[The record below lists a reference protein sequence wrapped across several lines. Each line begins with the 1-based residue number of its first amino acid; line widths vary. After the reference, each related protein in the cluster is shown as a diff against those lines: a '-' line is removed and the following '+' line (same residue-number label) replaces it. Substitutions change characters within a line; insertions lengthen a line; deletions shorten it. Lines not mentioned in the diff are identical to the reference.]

1 MEHLTPEI
9 LSAITG
15 PFSALMLAVGMLFA
29 LGKLLAKWVPVMLEA
44 HMQRFDRLIDSHDE
58 DRKLY
63 QNSIQKLS
71 DRQDQMSLDIKVIRD
86 AVTK

>member
-44 HMQRFDRLIDSHDE
+44 HMQRFDRLINSHDE
-58 DRKLY
+58 DRILY

>member
-58 DRKLY
+58 DRILY

>member
-58 DRKLY
+58 DRVLY

>member
-1 MEHLTPEI
+1 MESMSPELI
-9 LSAITG
+9 SAITG
-15 PFSALMLAVGMLFA
+15 PFSALVLA
-29 LGKLLAKWVPVMLEA
+29 LLAKWIPVIVEA
-44 HMQRFDRLIDSHDE
+44 HMQRFDKLIDSHDD

-63 QNSIQKLS
+63 QNSIQRLS

>member
-1 MEHLTPEI
+1 MESMSPELI
-9 LSAITG
+9 SAITG
-15 PFSALMLAVGMLFA
+15 PFSALVLAVGLLFA
-29 LGKLLAKWVPVMLEA
+29 IGKLLAKWIPVIVEA
-44 HMQRFDRLIDSHDE
+44 HMQRFDKLIDSHDD

>member
-58 DRKLY
+58 DRQLY

>member
-1 MEHLTPEI
+1 
-9 LSAITG
+9 
-15 PFSALMLAVGMLFA
+15 MLFA

-58 DRKLY
+58 DRVLY